1 MHDDT
6 EAASRHPE
14 PERPERHAAHSPA
27 RPKRASRGL
36 VRTWAW
42 TAGALSFL
50 SPFALFGR
58 FPKPAQGAATT
69 PSAISVAQPHRPVV
83 VIVTKKIVYAQSATS
98 STSTSGS
105 GPINY
110 VYAPAAPAVAT
121 SCATPPC

>member
-1 MHDDT
+1 MHDVTD
-6 EAASRHPE
+6 AASRHPE
-14 PERPERHAAHSPA
+14 PERPERHAAHGSS
-27 RPKRASRGL
+27 RPKRASRAL

-50 SPFALFGR
+50 SPFALFGLY
-58 FPKPAQGAATT
+58 PKPAQGAATT
-69 PSAISVAQPHRPVV
+69 RAATKVSPTRRPVV
-83 VIVTKKIVYAQSATS
+83 VIVTKKIVYTHAATS
-98 STSTSGS
+98 STSSS

>member
-1 MHDDT
+1 MHDAT

-14 PERPERHAAHSPA
+14 PERPERHAAHGPP
-27 RPKRASRGL
+27 RPKRASRAL

-50 SPFALFGR
+50 SPFALFGH
-58 FPKPAQGAATT
+58 FPKPAQGSATT
-69 PSAISVAQPHRPVV
+69 PTATAAVHPRRPLV
-83 VIVTKKIVYAQSATS
+83 VIVTKKIVYTQSATS